1 MPPPSPDGKPSEGVY
16 LGATAVTLLA
26 VVLTVAACA
35 RDAASV
41 PTGLPA
47 DALPGMQSE
56 VAVLGAAALAR
67 DALDPAGLEKLL
79 GEVGY
84 VSGRQRTFSGPGE
97 RFSLA
102 ITRVLVFE
110 SADGAGRYVSWLRAH
125 PEDLLGKAQAL
136 EPLNLP
142 GSPFLMI
149 HLPGGCCPKAV
160 PIYLSAWRRGHTVL
174 FLKASG
180 RQADVGAVEDLAE
193 ELDVV
198 VGDRIDA

>member
-1 MPPPSPDGKPSEGVY
+1 M
-16 LGATAVTLLA
+16 GATRVRLLVF
-26 VVLTVAACA
+26 VVAISACA
-35 RDAASV
+35 RDAV
-41 PTGLPA
+41 PVPAGLPA
-47 DALPGMQSE
+47 DALPGMESE
-56 VAVLGAAALAR
+56 VAVLGAGALAR
-67 DALDPAGLEKLL
+67 DALDPAALEDLL
-79 GEVGY
+79 GDVGY

-110 SADGAGRYVSWLRAH
+110 SIAGAGRYVAWLRAH
-125 PEDLLGKAQAL
+125 PEDLLGGAQTL
-136 EPLNLP
+136 DPLDLP

-160 PIYLSAWRRGHTVL
+160 PIYLSAWQRGPTVL

-180 RQADVGAVEDLAE
+180 RKADVPAFEELAE

-198 VGDRIDA
+198 VGKGADA

>member
-1 MPPPSPDGKPSEGVY
+1 MM
-16 LGATAVTLLA
+16 GATRGRYLVL
-26 VVLTVAACA
+26 VVAVAACA
-35 RDAASV
+35 RDAAPV
-41 PTGLPA
+41 PVGPPA

-56 VAVLGAAALAR
+56 VAVLGAGALAR
-67 DALDPAGLEKLL
+67 DALDPAGLEDLL
-79 GEVGY
+79 GDVGY

-125 PEDLLGKAQAL
+125 PEDLLGAAQTL

-160 PIYLSAWRRGHTVL
+160 PIYLSAWQREHTVL

-180 RQADVGAVEDLAE
+180 RQADIEAVEDLAKR
-193 ELDVV
+193 LDAVV
-198 VGDRIDA
+198 DEDADA

>member
-1 MPPPSPDGKPSEGVY
+1 LEATRVRY
-16 LGATAVTLLA
+16 LVL
-26 VVLTVAACA
+26 VVAVAACA
-35 RDAASV
+35 RDAAPV
-41 PTGLPA
+41 PAGLPA

-56 VAVLGAAALAR
+56 VAVLGASALAR
-67 DALDPAGLEKLL
+67 DALDPVGLEDLL
-79 GEVGY
+79 ADVGY

-110 SADGAGRYVSWLRAH
+110 SADGAGRYVSWLRTH
-125 PEDLLGKAQAL
+125 PEDLLGGAQTL
-136 EPLNLP
+136 EPLDLP

-160 PIYLSAWRRGHTVL
+160 PIYLSAWQRGHTVL

-198 VGDRIDA
+198 VGDGIVA